1 MEALDL
7 SKIEINA
14 EEKDNKTSLSKNLR
28 DLEKFEKK
36 NGKGFDSFLAR
47 GAIYFNSK
55 ILKRQNS
62 ISKKQQT
69 LNTI

>member
-14 EEKDNKTSLSKNLR
+14 EENDNKTPLSKNLR

-36 NGKGFDSFLAR
+36 NVRGFDSLLAR
-47 GAIYFNSK
+47 EQF
-55 ILKRQNS
+55 
-62 ISKKQQT
+62 T
-69 LNTI
+69 LIERF

>member
-14 EEKDNKTSLSKNLR
+14 EENDNKTSLSKHLR

-36 NGKGFDSFLAR
+36 RMVEGLIVFSQGSNL
-47 GAIYFNSK
+47 
-55 ILKRQNS
+55 L
-62 ISKKQQT
+62 
-69 LNTI
+69 